1 MERGDAHKQRDWHK
15 RDRMNKE
22 ISQCINDNL
31 DELLTPKK
39 AYVTLEHEKAYNMLL
54 EKETIPL
61 YGGDSVVKEASDPLH
76 IIFENM
82 DMKQADRYPLIVS
95 AISQMMLIFG
105 VTVLLQWL
113 FQYYSRAI
121 VEKY

>member
-1 MERGDAHKQRDWHK
+1 
-15 RDRMNKE
+15 
-22 ISQCINDNL
+22 
-31 DELLTPKK
+31 
-39 AYVTLEHEKAYNMLL
+39 MLL

-61 YGGDSVVKEASDPLH
+61 YGGDSVVKEASDPLD

-95 AISQMMLIFG
+95 AVSQMMLIFG
-105 VTVLLQWL
+105 LTVLLQWL
-113 FQYYSRAI
+113 VQYYSRAI